1 MANLM
6 RPRTL
11 SIIFGGF
18 FAVVAYFA
26 WTFANAQTTT
36 TPWFPANISRWIYTT
51 YMFVAAIFLIGLGG
65 LAVSI
70 RRSFARQI
78 RDLEGKLQRGSSHN
92 PGSNALPPP
101 LPDTTTSRDRVH
113 RGDGCRARQPRRRE
127 AEVVDGPEG
136 DPQGSCSK
144 RAPIGDAFIYRNNP
158 ATLLKGKEHRN
169 DHDRRHRDVDLPRGY
184 LRRRR
189 GRRPH
194 PLPDHARADE
204 RPRGGIGQHA
214 VEDSVPHAPRAD
226 QPAPRGFRLPRRGEG
241 PRSPLGTAR
250 FSPPRHAV
258 QGGESY
264 LVEWCSGLDAGL
276 KTVSL
281 GPDLA

>member
-101 LPDTTTSRDRVH
+101 LPDTTTSRDHVDRDIDELLESLSEVEASA
-113 RGDGCRARQPRRRE
+113 AR
-127 AEVVDGPEG
+127 D
-136 DPQGSCSK
+136 
-144 RAPIGDAFIYRNNP
+144 
-158 ATLLKGKEHRN
+158 
-169 DHDRRHRDVDLPRGY
+169 
-184 LRRRR
+184 
-189 GRRPH
+189 
-194 PLPDHARADE
+194 ARAMEMEPAGIPEVPTIEATDRE
-204 RPRGGIGQHA
+204 IAVRRSRLIQRQKLLGRFIVGPAAASALILGVSGMMLPGADTFAQNPPYVLNTALILGISYSWIGVGAYIAATVAALVSRGGGK
-214 VEDSVPHAPRAD
+214 R
-226 QPAPRGFRLPRRGEG
+226 
-241 PRSPLGTAR
+241 
-250 FSPPRHAV
+250 
-258 QGGESY
+258 
-264 LVEWCSGLDAGL
+264 
-276 KTVSL
+276 K
-281 GPDLA
+281 

>member
-78 RDLEGKLQRGSSHN
+78 RDLEGKLQRGPSHN
-92 PGSNALPPP
+92 PGRTP
-101 LPDTTTSRDRVH
+101 LPRPLPATPPTRD
-113 RGDGCRARQPRRRE
+113 P
-127 AEVVDGPEG
+127 G
-136 DPQGSCSK
+136 DP
-144 RAPIGDAFIYRNNP
+144 ALN
-158 ATLLKGKEHRN
+158 
-169 DHDRRHRDVDLPRGY
+169 
-184 LRRRR
+184 
-189 GRRPH
+189 
-194 PLPDHARADE
+194 
-204 RPRGGIGQHA
+204 
-214 VEDSVPHAPRAD
+214 
-226 QPAPRGFRLPRRGEG
+226 RLPAR
-241 PRSPLGTAR
+241 PCTAEPIPTR
-250 FSPPRHAV
+250 A
-258 QGGESY
+258 
-264 LVEWCSGLDAGL
+264 
-276 KTVSL
+276 
-281 GPDLA
+281 